1 MFGQKLSKAGSIA
14 SMVCAIHCALTPIA
28 LLALPI
34 LAANIDGGLETTIG
48 AFAAQTTDYLLFGLI
63 AILAGFGLLATYPLH
78 RDRRPVI
85 RTALGLGIML
95 SAHLFLEEG
104 SAGEIGL
111 VVIGASLITWASF
124 LNRQLC
130 HCLGCEPKESG
141 EGQEWVNTTSP
152 AMQEPS

>member
-1 MFGQKLSKAGSIA
+1 
-14 SMVCAIHCALTPIA
+14 MVCAIHCALTPIA

-34 LAANIDGGLETTIG
+34 LAANIDGGLEATIG

-111 VVIGASLITWASF
+111 VVVGASVITWASF

-130 HCLGCEPKESG
+130 HCQGCETEEPAKE
-141 EGQEWVNTTSP
+141 QEWVNTSS
-152 AMQEPS
+152 AVQEPS